1 MANVNLTD
9 FGPQAKEI
17 ERRRKLAE
25 LLQEQAGQPIEVQ
38 SYNGIQAPISPFSV
52 LAKGLQAYGA
62 RKQAEGLDEKE
73 AEITKN
79 KASERAAWLA
89 EVLKKGDVV
98 GTENVPVTAPQ
109 EATFDV
115 PGLQTARAT
124 LDLPA
129 GFEQQDVV
137 KPRTQADRM
146 ALLLQGAAS
155 GREDIS
161 SMVPALTAMMKP
173 ERITGSKYGVS
184 EYDPMTGETRQI
196 QAPMATEE
204 DQPAGVQEYKFAV
217 QQGYKGNY
225 TDFLRTKAQQIH
237 VSSGG
242 GGGGGAAAPR
252 FQQSSVF
259 MTPDGR
265 KIQAVFDPKRGYGE
279 MDATGQFKPL
289 PEGSRPVTAGVGNPL
304 NRAAYFKLKN
314 DFRDENTA
322 LDKMNRYFKTV
333 GSSDV
338 GMARLADQIA
348 ARTKTLFGSK
358 TLTPDQLA
366 AQVGNGQLQGLL
378 GLFRTDIVGPGV
390 MTEYDATRVLNAL
403 GGDFTKMQNPA
414 VVKALL
420 QDIYADKMRRVEDY
434 KTEIDFNSKYYPDD
448 KAPNITAPSSLGGT
462 NTKPDAQGWVTLPS
476 GVRIREKK

>member
-1 MANVNLTD
+1 MANVSLTD

-17 ERRRKLAE
+17 ERRRRLAE
-25 LLQEQAGQPIEVQ
+25 LLQEQAGQPLEIQ
-38 SYNGIQAPISPFSV
+38 SYQGIQAPISPFAV
-52 LAKGLQAYGA
+52 LAKGLQAYNA
-62 RKQAEGLDEKE
+62 RKQGEGLDEKE

-79 KASERAAWLA
+79 KASERAAFLA

-98 GTENVPVTAPQ
+98 GSENVPVTAPTQ
-109 EATFDV
+109 ASFDV
-115 PGLQTARAT
+115 PGLQPAKAA

-137 KPRTQADRM
+137 KPRTQADRT

-155 GREDIS
+155 GRDDIS
-161 SMVPALTAMMKP
+161 SMIPALMKAITP
-173 ERITGSKYGVS
+173 EEITGSKYGRY
-184 EYDPMTGETRQI
+184 ERDPMTGEVRQT

-204 DQPAGVQEYKFAV
+204 GQQSTFQQQMAAMADPAQRKTMEQLYAM
-217 QQGYKGNY
+217 QHPN
-225 TDFLRTKAQQIH
+225 R
-237 VSSGG
+237 GG
-242 GGGGGAAAPR
+242 GGTGGGGASAPR

-265 KIQAVFDPKRGYGE
+265 KIQAMFDPKRGYGE
-279 MDATGQFKPL
+279 MDATGQFKAL

-304 NRAAYFKLKN
+304 NRTAYFKLKN

-322 LDKMNRYFKTV
+322 LGKMNRYFETV
-333 GSSDV
+333 GGSQV
-338 GMARLADQIA
+338 GLARLADQIA
-348 ARTKTLFGSK
+348 AKTKTLFGSK
-358 TLTPDQLA
+358 TLTPQELA

-403 GGDFTKMQNPA
+403 GGDFTKMQNPL
-414 VVKALL
+414 VVKSLL

-434 KTEIDFNSKYYPDD
+434 KTEIDFNSKYYPGD
-448 KAPNITAPSSLGGT
+448 KAPDITAPANLGGT

-476 GVRIREKK
+476 GVRVREKK